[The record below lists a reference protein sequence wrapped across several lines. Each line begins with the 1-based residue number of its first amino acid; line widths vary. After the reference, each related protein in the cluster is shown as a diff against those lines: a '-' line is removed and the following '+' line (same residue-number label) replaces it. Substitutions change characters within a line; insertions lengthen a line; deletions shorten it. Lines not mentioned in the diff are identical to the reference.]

1 MSDDWAETGLSNK
14 TTNPQ
19 TKTAEIRI
27 DLKGFIWKIPGKE
40 IYQRFSGGLLPADLT
55 PHGRRAVARR

>member
-14 TTNPQ
+14 ITNPQ

-40 IYQRFSGGLLPADLT
+40 IYQPFSGGLRPADLT